1 MAKKPKYFTIKDTD
15 KREHRVLGGANNSK
29 TAAGASMKSAS
40 QSNASKGGGGGGKG
54 PSGGMMGG
62 TGSGGSARTTPSR
75 GADVGAGRQGGS
87 GGSRS
92 GPGSTGG
99 SKTPGASKPS
109 APSQPKST
117 GPSRGPTGGPARTEP
132 SRALGNVAPAG
143 SKFGPRAGVD
153 KTAGTVTPSTIAADR
168 IIGDIARGSSV
179 LGSTVPKM
187 QDRVPADPTK
197 LGGSQ
202 IVNMEQRPTITSGP
216 PMRGGLGQISPPA
229 KTRGLEPASGPTEDI
244 FAGAN
249 SPFADSGVSQYDRD
263 TYNRMSPGAAMA
275 QGYGAY
281 RTPPSPFSPAA
292 QDARDRIAATS
303 DPSGLPMPAGS
314 ALASA
319 PMPRAV
325 ASVQPNYPSLGPV
338 ADPRTGFLA
347 QNNVWT
353 ASPASVA
360 NLGLGAADPTGKQFT
375 DRVASDPTRQ
385 GSPVVYNANGQT
397 ILAKEPGSVPGDF
410 VAQRPAF
417 VAGTDPYANQYRA
430 VIAQGATPVTN
441 YGPTVA
447 SYGDPYNQR
456 YAAAARYIGAL
467 PTDRTVM
474 PANTEQTPAEEQ
486 VSNTMTGADLMP
498 QYSEGVRKAVEPIA
512 KWAADKL
519 DTRVAPSQQDS
530 WLERVDNYL
539 TDKFGTP
546 GPNSPYARQQARLN
560 DVAGRGD
567 SGLQQPAPPP
577 APVAAT
583 PQPPPPPAMPQLPP
597 YVNYQQ
603 LPTTYTGG
611 VAPSQPI
618 TDYIYGGY
626 ADGGAITEKFGPN
639 AGDEMAKLFKLALS
653 IAPRG
658 EAQMRGAEK
667 IMQQMRERY
676 NAPEASTPAAAPQPM
691 PQQTVPFQPPQY
703 QQASAQQPSP
713 NITAF
718 NSQQGVGDM
727 FTAPFRSV
735 PGMYANG
742 GATKSRGNG
751 DRIDAAIRLAK
762 LFS

>member
-1 MAKKPKYFTIKDTD
+1 MAKKPKYFTIKDAD
-15 KREHRVLGGANNSK
+15 ERKHRVLGGANDSK
-29 TAAGASMKSAS
+29 TAAGASMKSAG
-40 QSNASKGGGGGGKG
+40 QSNTSKGGGGGGSKNQG

-99 SKTPGASKPS
+99 SKTPGASKAS
-109 APSQPKST
+109 TSSQPKST
-117 GPSRGPTGGPARTEP
+117 GPSRGPTDAPSRTAP

-143 SKFGPRAGVD
+143 SKFGPRAGLD
-153 KTAGTVTPSTIAADR
+153 RTAGTITPSTIAADR
-168 IIGDIARGSSV
+168 VMNQIAQGSSV

-197 LGGSQ
+197 LGGSPV
-202 IVNMEQRPTITSGP
+202 VNMEQRPSITSGP
-216 PMRGGLGQISPPA
+216 PKRGGLGA
-229 KTRGLEPASGPTEDI
+229 AAGPSEDI

-249 SPFADSGVSQYDRD
+249 SPFADSGVAQYNRD
-263 TYNRMSPGAAMA
+263 TYGQMPPSRAFA
-275 QGYGAY
+275 QGYGDY
-281 RTPPSPFSPAA
+281 RTPPSPYSPAA
-292 QDARDRIAATS
+292 QDVRDRIAATS
-303 DPSGLPMPAGS
+303 DSSGLPMPAGS

-325 ASVQPNYPSLGPV
+325 ASVTPSYPSLGPV

-360 NLGLGAADPTGKQFT
+360 NLGLGAPVESTKPIQDRIASEPYLSGSSSLVVADPSGGTNIIKQPQNF
-375 DRVASDPTRQ
+375 
-385 GSPVVYNANGQT
+385 AN
-397 ILAKEPGSVPGDF
+397 SF
-410 VAQRPAF
+410 R
-417 VAGTDPYANQYRA
+417 AGVDPYADQYRPT
-430 VIAQGATPVTN
+430 VAQNVTPVTS
-441 YGPTVA
+441 YGPMVA
-447 SYGDPYNQR
+447 SYGDPYNQK
-456 YAAAARYIGAL
+456 YAKTAQYIGAL
-467 PTDRTVM
+467 STDRS
-474 PANTEQTPAEEQ
+474 AEAVPVGAEDDPSNAQ
-486 VSNTMTGADLMP
+486 VRNTMTGADLMP
-498 QYSEGVRKAVEPIA
+498 QYSEGVKKAVEPIA

-519 DTRVAPSQQDS
+519 GTRVAPSQQDS

-567 SGLQQPAPPP
+567 SGLPQPAPPP

-583 PQPPPPPAMPQLPP
+583 PQPLPPPPMPQLPP

-618 TDYIYGGY
+618 TDYIYSGY

-667 IMQQMRERY
+667 IMQQMRDRY
-676 NAPEASTPAAAPQPM
+676 NSPEASSPVAAPQPM
-691 PQQTVPFQPPQY
+691 SQQPVAFQPPPY
-703 QQASAQQPSP
+703 QQAAPQQPSA

-718 NSQQGVGDM
+718 NNQQGVGNM

-735 PGMYANG
+735 PGMYASG